1 MNKLQNILAYL
12 AKLDISMNVKINGR
26 KINALIVFA
35 LLILGIKAVID
46 IFRRHV
52 ISTIWNII
60 ESGWKGGL
68 QSMAL
73 FGGYNTQTERSSI
86 IVDNW
91 PSMKQVFRTA
101 FRPKI
106 QLLDHSKYEENHQ
119 INVIIYGACS
129 HMGQTSARV
138 MLKYGYSVILVDQ
151 NLHKL

>member
-68 QSMAL
+68 
-73 FGGYNTQTERSSI
+73 
-86 IVDNW
+86 
-91 PSMKQVFRTA
+91 
-101 FRPKI
+101 
-106 QLLDHSKYEENHQ
+106 
-119 INVIIYGACS
+119 
-129 HMGQTSARV
+129 
-138 MLKYGYSVILVDQ
+138 
-151 NLHKL
+151 